1 LNEDKLRKE
10 TRSKERLAR
19 TEEEPRVY
27 RLTLETVD
35 SPKLQL
41 IMYPGKIAEA
51 KKNGVSAKVAPEAAP
66 DADSDLADDDGTKD
80 PAVDPERDE
89 TLNILADLVEL
100 NRGPKTAS
108 TTH

>member
-1 LNEDKLRKE
+1 
-10 TRSKERLAR
+10 
-19 TEEEPRVY
+19 
-27 RLTLETVD
+27 
-35 SPKLQL
+35 
-41 IMYPGKIAEA
+41 MYPGKIAEA
-51 KKNGVSAKVAPEAAP
+51 RKNGVATKVAPEAAP

-100 NRGPKTAS
+100 SRGPKTAS